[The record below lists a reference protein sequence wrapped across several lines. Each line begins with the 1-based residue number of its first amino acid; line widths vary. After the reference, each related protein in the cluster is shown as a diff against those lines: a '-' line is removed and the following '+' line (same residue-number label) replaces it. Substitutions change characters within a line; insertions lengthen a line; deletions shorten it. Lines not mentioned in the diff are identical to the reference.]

1 MIGKKD
7 FTFQKRLNHIMIERK
22 IYPSQLAKI
31 VGISRSLLYGY
42 MQGDNQ
48 PTTFNLKKI
57 ALRLNISADWLLGIS
72 DNKEIVRS
80 GRTKK

>member
-1 MIGKKD
+1 MSKRD
-7 FTFQKRLNHIMIERK
+7 FTFQKRLNQIMTERK
-22 IYPSQLAKI
+22 LYPSQLAKI
-31 VGISRSLLYGY
+31 VGIIRSLLYGY

-72 DNKEIVRS
+72 DNREIVRS

>member
-1 MIGKKD
+1 MSKRD
-7 FTFQKRLNHIMIERK
+7 FTFQKRLNQIMTERK
-22 IYPSQLAKI
+22 LYPSQLAKI

-72 DNKEIVRS
+72 DNREIVRN